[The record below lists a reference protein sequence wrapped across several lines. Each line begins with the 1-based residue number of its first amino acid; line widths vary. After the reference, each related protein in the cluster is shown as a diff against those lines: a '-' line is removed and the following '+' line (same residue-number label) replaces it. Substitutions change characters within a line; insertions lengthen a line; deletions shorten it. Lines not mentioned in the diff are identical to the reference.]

1 MNKTET
7 LKTLAVLRAA
17 YPNFYAKQDKMD
29 IEAAVA
35 LWAGQFE
42 SIDYQLVNAAI
53 QALISSRTEGWPPT
67 IGEVKAEIVKLQNPN
82 MLTEQEAWSIVR
94 KAVSNS
100 AYHAQEEWNKFPDI
114 IKELVKPSDL
124 ASWATADDFN
134 PDVAGSNFMRSY
146 RVKLQRKTEQL
157 MLPASV
163 RMAIAEATQRLQIG
177 VSNAEEN

>member
-17 YPNFYAKQDKMD
+17 YPNFYAKQDKVD
-29 IEAAVA
+29 IEAAVI

-42 SIDYQLVNAAI
+42 NIDYPTVNAAI
-53 QALISSRTEGWPPT
+53 QALISSRTEGWPPN

-94 KAVSNS
+94 KAIGNS
-100 AYHAQEEWNKFPDI
+100 AYHSKEEWDKFPEI

-124 ASWATADDFN
+124 QAWGMADDFN

-146 RVKLQRKTEQL
+146 RTKLQRKTEQAL
-157 MLPASV
+157 LPQSV
-163 RMAIAEATQRLQIG
+163 KMMIAEATKRLQIG
-177 VSNAEEN
+177 VSDGEEN